1 MSPTQPSVNLDQP
14 LSNDEIDAFAELI
27 ETLEDQTD
35 FPLDLEALDGFITA
49 LICSPRLVMPSE
61 YLPHLFGED
70 LEAAFPDPA
79 QFTRFMS
86 FFTRR
91 WNSVAQALNTPV
103 DDLSQPAALVPFL
116 TDWES
121 TLAEMPAP
129 ERAEIEALGFAE
141 TGKAWA
147 MGFLWVVETW
157 EDDWT
162 LPEED
167 EDNAETLEVM
177 LDPFYTLAL
186 PEAELADEDREYDRD
201 ARIAMAIW
209 SAYDLRQFWRE
220 AVSANAPPRVPI
232 RQAAEPGRN
241 EMCPCGSGKK
251 FKKCC
256 GSAEKLH

>member
-1 MSPTQPSVNLDQP
+1 MTQTPDNLDQP
-14 LSNDEIDAFAELI
+14 LSNAEIDEFAELI
-27 ETLEDQTD
+27 ETLEDHTD

-49 LICSPRLVMPSE
+49 LICSPRLVMPGE

-70 LEAAFPDPA
+70 PGSAFADPA
-79 QFTRFMS
+79 QFIRFMG

-91 WNSVAQALNTPV
+91 WNTVAQALNMPV
-103 DDLSQPAALVPFL
+103 DDLSQPTALVPFL

-121 TLAEMPAP
+121 TLAEMPAA
-129 ERAEIEALGFAE
+129 ERAEIKALGFAE

-162 LPEED
+162 LLEADEE
-167 EDNAETLEVM
+167 NAETLEVM

-186 PEAELADEDREYDRD
+186 PEAELAEEDREYDRD

-209 SAYDLRQFWRE
+209 SAYDLRQFWRD
-220 AVSANAPPRVPI
+220 AVSANTPARVPV
-232 RQAAEPGRN
+232 RAGTEPGRN

-256 GSAEKLH
+256 GSPEKLH